1 MNAGCVTQ
9 RSQQESTATYTVTYS
24 PAYRTS
30 HALAKAADFDSR
42 LTVIEKVLGMSSSAS
57 MNIDKQLPASAMI
70 PTLDKLMRQVNVLTI
85 SSTSSLDASSRKVKQ
100 LTLEAE
106 KLRGI

>member
-1 MNAGCVTQ
+1 M
-9 RSQQESTATYTVTYS
+9 ATYTETYS

-57 MNIDKQLPASAMI
+57 MNIDKELPASAMI

-85 SSTSSLDASSRKVKQ
+85 SSTSSLGASSRKLKQ
-100 LTLEAE
+100 FTLEAE
-106 KLRGI
+106 KLREILFAAEV